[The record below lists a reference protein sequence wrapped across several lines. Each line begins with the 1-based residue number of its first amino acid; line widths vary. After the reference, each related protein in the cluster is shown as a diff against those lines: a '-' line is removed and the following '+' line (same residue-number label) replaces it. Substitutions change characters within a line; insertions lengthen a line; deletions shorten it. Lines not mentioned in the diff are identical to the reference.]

1 MFTEAKALT
10 LLSAAFLAGS
20 SVVSAHGHVASWT
33 IGGQAYNGFN
43 PSNPSQYGSTAE
55 RPTDNSDQGFA
66 DYTTGIVACGG
77 LSAGSGLET
86 WDVNAGDSVTA
97 NWNTWPDSHK
107 GPVSEYMAACPA
119 SGCDGVDAASLQ
131 WFKIAED
138 SFDGTKWPSD
148 TIVSTLAWTF
158 KIPSDLAAGPY
169 LVRHDIIAMHSTGA
183 PQVYPVCFQANLISS
198 GSVVPTDTVTF
209 PEAYNLND
217 GFKTWNL
224 YDGSDQTAF
233 VPPGPAVYNAG
244 GASQPTT
251 SAAATS
257 AASTSAA
264 ATSPVATSA
273 AASSEAGAPTS
284 TDPSAPEESAVTSSI
299 QAVDPVETSAASE
312 LPVESTT
319 EAEASSAT
327 VTDEYPTETSAAVSE
342 YPTESSPVTSS
353 TSAAGSVP
361 TSETP
366 GTVPLGGSPP
376 PVTQN
381 GNRWTTLGGSYSDE
395 ASAVRASCMEQMNR
409 CKRWANGLPNS
420 EVSAALNECDAQET
434 SCESSGANQKRA
446 SILERYAKRGLRL
459 F

>member
-1 MFTEAKALT
+1 MFTDAKALT

-20 SVVSAHGHVASWT
+20 SAVSAHGHVASWV
-33 IGGQAYNGFN
+33 IGGETKNGFN
-43 PSNPSQYGSTAE
+43 PSNPPQYGPTAE

-77 LSAGSGLET
+77 LSVGSGLET

-107 GPVSEYMAACPA
+107 GPVTEYMAACPA

-131 WFKIAED
+131 WFKIDEAT
-138 SFDGTKWPSD
+138 FDGTKWPSD
-148 TIVSTLAWTF
+148 TIVSSLAWTF

-198 GSVVPTDTVTF
+198 GSAVPTDTVTF
-209 PEAYNLND
+209 PEAYDLND
-217 GFKTWNL
+217 DFKTWSL
-224 YDGSDQTAF
+224 YGGDQSAF
-233 VPPGPAVYNAG
+233 VPPGPPVYG
-244 GASQPTT
+244 GGSSAPQPSA
-251 SAAATS
+251 SAAPSS
-257 AASTSAA
+257 AAPSSAA
-264 ATSPVATSA
+264 P
-273 AASSEAGAPTS
+273 SSEAPAPSS
-284 TDPSAPEESAVTSSI
+284 TDASVPEESPAPTTTTE
-299 QAVDPVETSAASE
+299 AVDPVETSAAPE
-312 LPVESTT
+312 EPVESNTG
-319 EAEASSAT
+319 AESPSST
-327 VTDEYPTETSAAVSE
+327 VTVEYPAETSAAA
-342 YPTESSPVTSS
+342 SS
-353 TSAAGSVP
+353 TSAATPVP

-381 GNRWTTLGGSYSDE
+381 GNRWDTLGGSYFDE

-420 EVSAALNECDAQET
+420 EVSAALNECDAQES
-434 SCESSGANQKRA
+434 SCQASGANQKRA
-446 SILERYAKRGLRL
+446 SILERYARRGLR
-459 F
+459 FF

>member
-1 MFTEAKALT
+1 MFTDAKTLT

-20 SVVSAHGHVASWT
+20 SLVSAHGHVQSWN
-33 IGGQAYNGFN
+33 IGGETKNGFN
-43 PSNPSQYGSTAE
+43 PSNPPQYGPTAE

-107 GPVSEYMAACPA
+107 GPVTEYMAACPA

-138 SFDGTKWPSD
+138 TFDGTQWPSD
-148 TIVSTLAWTF
+148 KIVSTLAWTF

-198 GSVVPTDTVTF
+198 GSAVPTDTVTF
-209 PEAYNLND
+209 PEAYNIND
-217 GFKTWNL
+217 DFKTWSL
-224 YDGSDQTAF
+224 YGGDQTAF
-233 VPPGPAVYNAG
+233 VPPGPPVYNG
-244 GASQPTT
+244 GSSAPQP
-251 SAAATS
+251 
-257 AASTSAA
+257 STSA
-264 ATSPVATSA
+264 SA
-273 AASSEAGAPTS
+273 APSSAEPSSAVPSS
-284 TDPSAPEESAVTSSI
+284 TDAAAPSSTDASAPEESAAPTSTDASASEESVAPTSTE
-299 QAVDPVETSAASE
+299 AVDPVETSAAPE
-312 LPVESTT
+312 IPVESTSD
-319 EAEASSAT
+319 A
-327 VTDEYPTETSAAVSE
+327 EYPSGTLSQEYPAETSAAA
-342 YPTESSPVTSS
+342 SSS
-353 TSAAGSVP
+353 SAATPAP

-366 GTVPLGGSPP
+366 GTVPLGGAAP

-381 GNRWTTLGGSYSDE
+381 GNRWDTLGGSYFDE

-420 EVSAALNECDAQET
+420 EVSAALNECDAQES
-434 SCESSGANQKRA
+434 SCEASGANQKRA
-446 SILERYAKRGLRL
+446 SILERYARRGLR
-459 F
+459 FF